1 MKQCSEKVLICTLFF
16 AFLISGCG
24 KEEKN
29 PFLESVL
36 IEQLVVKPR
45 ASAAELDKTKE
56 KAEKTLEQLKS
67 GADFSELAREHSTH
81 KSASQG
87 GELTITK
94 GWMDPAFDQAVLAM
108 EDSSLS
114 GTIETPEAL
123 YIVYRD
129 YGRYLQQRSSH
140 ILLMPDKDLEGEA
153 RERDLKE
160 LEKKAWELRRRILEG
175 ESFYDL
181 AREHSDDEGSA
192 QKGGDI
198 GWHKRNTLAR
208 EYEEVTFNQDLGELS
223 EPMQTS
229 FGWHII
235 RTVQKKDLSLK
246 LKIIEFKPEI
256 TDADRSR
263 ARKILEEARRQAAAG
278 LPLAQLPERF
288 ALSQDGALTFNEKY
302 MVRKNLMVP
311 ELAEQMENMDEGDVS
326 GIVESQAGF
335 YFVRLLEKD

>member
-1 MKQCSEKVLICTLFF
+1 MKQCPKKVLLCTLFF

-45 ASAAELDKTKE
+45 ASATELDKTRE
-56 KAEKTLEQLKS
+56 KAEKLLEQLKS
-67 GADFSELAREHSTH
+67 GADFSEMAREHSTH
-81 KSASQG
+81 KNASQG

-114 GTIETPEAL
+114 GIIETPEAL
-123 YIVYRD
+123 YIAYRES
-129 YGRYLQQRSSH
+129 GRYLQQRSSH

-153 RERDLKE
+153 RERALKE
-160 LEKKAWELRRRILEG
+160 LEKKAWELRRRILDG
-175 ESFYDL
+175 ESLYDL

-192 QKGGDI
+192 QMGGDI
-198 GWHKRNTLAR
+198 GWKKRNSLVR
-208 EYEEVTFNQDLGELS
+208 EYEEVVFNQDLGELS
-223 EPMQTS
+223 EPVQTS
-229 FGWHII
+229 FGWHIA

-256 TDADRSR
+256 TDTERSL
-263 ARKILEEARRQAAAG
+263 ARKLLEEARRQAMTG
-278 LPLAQLPERF
+278 VPLVELPERF

-311 ELAEQMENMDEGDVS
+311 ELAKQMEDMDEGDIS
-326 GIVESQAGF
+326 GILKSPVGF
-335 YFVRLLEKD
+335 YFVQLLEKD